1 MVFNFRLGHQTC
13 LSWKWGKTLLGKF
26 KIVSYKPF
34 KYPRLV
40 GEKIL
45 ICLLQKLSSS
55 AAWPKYLINA
65 SWECGAGRRKQ
76 VAHLYLGL
84 KKFSNEFSIFCVC
97 IWDSKSSPKCSQYL
111 GLYMGLK
118 KFSRELSISCVCNW
132 DSKISQYFVFLSGTQ
147 KVLQRVL
154 NILCLYLGLQNFSK
168 ELSIFCVC
176 I

>member
-1 MVFNFRLGHQTC
+1 M
-13 LSWKWGKTLLGKF
+13 
-26 KIVSYKPF
+26 
-34 KYPRLV
+34 

-97 IWDSKSSPKCSQYL
+97 IWDSKSSPKS
-111 GLYMGLK
+111 
-118 KFSRELSISCVCNW
+118 
-132 DSKISQYFVFLSGTQ
+132 SQYFVFVSRNQ
-147 KVLQRVL
+147 KVF
-154 NILCLYLGLQNFSK
+154 NILCLYLGLKKLSK
-168 ELSIFCVC
+168 RFKQINTLIQIGLDQKYCLGIKKIFFEYQPLLRTNRISLAKKQFLVNSRG
-176 I
+176 